1 MERKIPTLGRE
12 ELEEFRQRTKDFY
25 EGKITKNDYK
35 AYS

>member
-1 MERKIPTLGRE
+1 MERKAPVLGKE

-35 AYS
+35 G